1 MNQELLF
8 RGKSVK
14 WILALIIT
22 ASIVSL
28 AVDVHKFVAGYDEVT
43 KMKKLVDHLRKITW
57 CLEPARKE

>member
-1 MNQELLF
+1 MLKLL
-8 RGKSVK
+8 K

-28 AVDVHKFVAGYDEVT
+28 AVDVHKFVAGYDEAV
-43 KMKKLVDHLRKITW
+43 KMKKLVKHLREITW